1 MIERLKNKLDDFVLV
16 ILSFLFT
23 SIESRIL
30 LNIIKQKNESM
41 DHISEHQPT
50 FSTTLEN
57 DQTTFYSNIHFQ
69 SLITK
74 PNSYLYNPDDDD
86 DDEILLNR
94 VKRDPTPFVCKG
106 KILDCFH
113 LIDCLLMHFS

>member
-1 MIERLKNKLDDFVLV
+1 LIESLKNKLDDFVLV

-30 LNIIKQKNESM
+30 LKIIKQKNESI

-57 DQTTFYSNIHFQ
+57 DQTTFHSNIHFQ

-74 PNSYLYNPDDDD
+74 PNSYLYNPDD

-106 KILDCFH
+106 KILDCPHF
-113 LIDCLLMHFS
+113 IDCFSMHFS